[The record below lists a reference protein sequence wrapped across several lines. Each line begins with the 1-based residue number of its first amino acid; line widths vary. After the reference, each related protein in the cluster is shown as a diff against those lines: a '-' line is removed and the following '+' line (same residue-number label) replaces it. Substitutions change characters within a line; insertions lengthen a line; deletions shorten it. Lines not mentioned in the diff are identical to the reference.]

1 MLPEED
7 GSHNI
12 ETNVDLSYLDDQTTE
27 MFTDIQ
33 RKYPDLYAKSKHD
46 IGQFNR
52 FEVHADI
59 DQKLSCKQK
68 QISRFLPAAALQD
81 LDKYFKA
88 HVFSFSDGGEDKYCA
103 NITST
108 RRPQAK
114 EVSEISAN
122 IH

>member
-46 IGQFNR
+46 IGQFNG

-59 DQKLSCKQK
+59 D
-68 QISRFLPAAALQD
+68 
-81 LDKYFKA
+81 
-88 HVFSFSDGGEDKYCA
+88 
-103 NITST
+103 
-108 RRPQAK
+108 
-114 EVSEISAN
+114 
-122 IH
+122 